1 MQETT
6 SFLNSLINLLI
17 QYGTRVLGG
26 LAVLAIGWI
35 IVGMIE
41 KAIRNSLSKKSIDPT
56 AKSLMLSALSIIL
69 KMVVILAAAATM
81 GVETTSFIALL
92 GSFGLAAGLALQ
104 GSLTNLAGGILLLI
118 FRPIRVGDYIKAQ
131 GNEGYVK
138 EIQLLVTV
146 LETGDNSHV
155 YIPNGSLANG
165 QIVNLSQHGFI
176 RLHIP
181 VQIGATANLNQVRTL
196 MLDIMAKHPQV
207 VKEPEALVGVNR
219 FTGDFTEM
227 DARPFCHTDHIAGVT
242 GDLTE
247 SFKLSLT
254 QNNIP
259 MPNPMAVKL
268 VG

>member
-6 SFLNSLINLLI
+6 NFLNSIINLLI

-26 LAVLAIGWI
+26 LAVLVIGWI
-35 IVGMIE
+35 VVGMIE
-41 KAIRNSLSKKSIDPT
+41 KAMRNRLSKNGIDPT
-56 AKSLMLSALSIIL
+56 AKSLLMSALSIIL
-69 KMVVILAAAATM
+69 KMVVLLAAAATM

-118 FRPIRVGDYIKAQ
+118 FRPIRVGDYVKAQ
-131 GNEGYVK
+131 GSEGYVK
-138 EIQLLVTV
+138 EIQLLTTI

-165 QIVNLSQHGFI
+165 QIVNLSQHGSI

-181 VQIGATANLNQVRTL
+181 VQVGATANLGQVRAI
-196 MLDIMAKHPQV
+196 MLDIMRKHPQV
-207 VKEPEALVGVNR
+207 AKDPEPVMGINR
-219 FTGDFTEM
+219 FTGEFTEV
-227 DARPFCHTDHIAGVT
+227 DARPWCHTDHIAGVM

-247 SFKLSLT
+247 SFKVAFH

-259 MPNPMAVKL
+259 MPLPMAVK
-268 VG
+268 VMD